1 MQIDLFRTAVVPGHN
16 VFRVVIRIDDRALN
30 RIIVAKGGKRSARAF
45 FHSVQF
51 SALIDSLSNSQVA
64 QSGGLTDRE

>member
-1 MQIDLFRTAVVPGHN
+1 MQIDLIRTALVPRHT

-51 SALIDSLSNSQVA
+51 SVFLDLLSNSHVA
-64 QSGGLTDRE
+64 QSGGITDRE